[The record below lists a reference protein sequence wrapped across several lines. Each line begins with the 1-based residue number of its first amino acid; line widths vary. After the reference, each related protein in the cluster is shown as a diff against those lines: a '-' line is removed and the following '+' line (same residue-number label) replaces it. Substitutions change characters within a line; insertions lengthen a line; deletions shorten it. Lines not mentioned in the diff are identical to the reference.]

1 MASWLPTLLPACL
14 PGVLNVS
21 WGTSVLRGTSTKTP
35 TEAPYSFLHRLPKP
49 DSLPSAGQNSPAY
62 WRLSSWM
69 LSGRS
74 RLLDNLGCELVA
86 ERSRIYEMKEFH
98 SVTVQ
103 KWRVSTPK
111 TSCRLLLWRRGKLF
125 QSQWRGISI
134 CFYLT
139 SVCDCGMHFS
149 KGCHTELRVLT
160 LVILNPVMTNPRFQ
174 GPPDIFLMLE
184 STKGLIFWSR
194 ELKKFSMVSL
204 GVCSQSLETWISS
217 NTCLHEAFTVHAG
230 WRQRHKPQF
239 WTSTSTELV
248 MFGIY
253 FEWSLII
260 SNDVLSK

>member
-1 MASWLPTLLPACL
+1 MAA
-14 PGVLNVS
+14 NIA
-21 WGTSVLRGTSTKTP
+21 TSLSSRSLERELRNLCAQGHIP
-35 TEAPYSFLHRLPKP
+35 QNPLTEVLHRLP
-49 DSLPSAGQNSPAY
+49 DSLPSAGQNSAAY

-74 RLLDNLGCELVA
+74 RLLGNLGCELVA
-86 ERSRIYEMKEFH
+86 ERSRIYDMKEFH

-111 TSCRLLLWRRGKLF
+111 TSCRFQLWRWGKMF

-139 SVCDCGMHFS
+139 SVCDCGTHFS

-174 GPPDIFLMLE
+174 GPPDIFLMRE
-184 STKGLIFWSR
+184 STLGLIFWFW

-204 GVCSQSLETWISS
+204 GVCSQSLKTWIGS
-217 NTCLHEAFTVHAG
+217 NTCLHEAFPVMLDEGKGTNHNSEPG
-230 WRQRHKPQF
+230 LPQ
-239 WTSTSTELV
+239 
-248 MFGIY
+248 
-253 FEWSLII
+253 SLWCLGFI
-260 SNDVLSK
+260 LSDL